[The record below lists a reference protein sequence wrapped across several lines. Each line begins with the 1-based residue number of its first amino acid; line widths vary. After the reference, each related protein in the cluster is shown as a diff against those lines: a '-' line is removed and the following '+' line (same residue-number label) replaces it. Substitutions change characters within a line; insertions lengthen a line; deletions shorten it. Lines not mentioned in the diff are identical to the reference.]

1 MYTLITRALSKP
13 PKNRVIRG
21 NWELGD
27 KGLPYNDSLPF
38 VHTKKNK
45 RESRTFFFYVEY
57 SSIKYTQTRSIQPQL
72 AAMNKIISLTYLV
85 TVFTFQY
92 YLSIIQQVY

>member
-45 RESRTFFFYVEY
+45 REVFVG
-57 SSIKYTQTRSIQPQL
+57 
-72 AAMNKIISLTYLV
+72 NKILTL
-85 TVFTFQY
+85 
-92 YLSIIQQVY
+92 IEKR